1 MQEQLTEEQKKVA
14 ELEARGADPANDDEL
29 AQQMQESQQEIERLN
44 KVYQFNTTLTKEN

>member
-14 ELEARGADPANDDEL
+14 ELEAREAGPVNDDEL

-44 KVYQFNTTLTKEN
+44 KVYQINTMLTAEN